1 MARLEMRVED
11 FAPFFEYKDGQ
22 LIRTVDCKHKNKGR
36 IAGSPDHKGYLK
48 VTHKTK
54 GYFVHR
60 IIYLLHHGFCP
71 DFVDHIDNDKTN
83 NRIENLREAD
93 ISTNH
98 YNCKLPSHN
107 TTGAKGVHKLKRQ
120 SGYQGTISYAGK
132 RKYLGT
138 FPTFEL
144 ANEFV
149 SLAREMLHGEYANHG
164 RVA

>member
-1 MARLEMRVED
+1 MARLEINLKD
-11 FAPFFEYKDGQ
+11 FLPFFEYKDGQ

-36 IAGSPDHKGYLK
+36 VAGNPDAKGYLK
-48 VTHKTK
+48 VTHQGK

-60 IIYLLHHGFCP
+60 IIYALHHGYCP
-71 DFVDHIDNDKTN
+71 DFVDHIDNDKIN

-93 ISTNH
+93 ITTNH
-98 YNCKLPSHN
+98 YNCKLPSNN

-120 SGYQGTISYAGK
+120 SGYQARINFDGK

-144 ANEFV
+144 ADEFV
-149 SLAREMLHGEYANHG
+149 SLARNMLHGEFANHG
-164 RVA
+164 LGA

>member
-1 MARLEMRVED
+1 MARLEMKIED
-11 FAPFFEYKDGQ
+11 FEPYFEYKDGQ
-22 LIRTVDCKHKNKGR
+22 LIRKIDHKHKNKGR
-36 IAGSPDHKGYLK
+36 VAGSPDRKGYLK

-60 IIYLLHHGFCP
+60 IVYLMHHGYCP

-98 YNCKLPSHN
+98 YNCRIPANN
-107 TTGAKGVHKLKRQ
+107 TSGAKGVHKLKQ
-120 SGYQGTISYAGK
+120 QNSYQARINFNGE

-138 FPTFEL
+138 FPTLEL
-144 ANEFV
+144 ADEFV
-149 SLAREMLHGEYANHG
+149 SLAREMLHGEFANHG
-164 RVA
+164 LGA